1 MTQVFGY
8 FIEKTPS
15 KGALTLEFSPE
26 SIPVNEYWRNNDLSA
41 NFIADFLTT
50 FIIRNDKEAI
60 DNQRQLEIKS
70 AASYIANELLENAVK
85 YCQQSAKLPITV
97 KLYLDKNKIRFFI
110 TNSLSLLRAANLQAV
125 IYQLNHSDPNELYIA
140 QLEKNAVDEYSS
152 KSGLGFLS
160 MINDYSAKLGWKFE
174 TIEDKPQVMSVTT
187 MVELVV

>member
-1 MTQVFGY
+1 MTQIFGY

-15 KGALTLEFSPE
+15 QGALMLEFSPE

-60 DNQRQLEIKS
+60 DNQRQLEIKG

-110 TNSLSLLRAANLQAV
+110 TNSLSLLRAANLQSV
-125 IYQLNHSDPNELYIA
+125 IYQLSHSDPNELYIA

-174 TIEDKPQVMSVTT
+174 TIEDKPQVMNVTT